1 MVDCSEHGQVTKVP
15 HKADDVAFPESRL
28 TVQLQPLSNS
38 DVYIINNINNDHK
51 YYC

>member
-28 TVQLQPLSNS
+28 TVQLQPVSIS
-38 DVYIINNINNDHK
+38 DVYIYIYIYKKH
-51 YYC
+51 